1 MIKSKAPGANIWKE
15 IPGFNGTYRINF
27 LGMIEHIY
35 KRGSKKIITPRMHNG
50 HLVIRLTFGG
60 KRKEYLVHKLTAA
73 AFLKPAPEEYMLYH
87 INGDRTD
94 PAAGNLAYIKKSEL
108 GKRTGA
114 ESGRRAVV
122 KKSLT
127 GEILAYYSSAR
138 AAGRANNYCYQS
150 IMDRCNGR
158 MKRQPK
164 DFIFEWAD
172 N

>member
-1 MIKSKAPGANIWKE
+1 MIKSKVPGANIWKD

-27 LGMIEHIY
+27 LGMIEHVY
-35 KRGSKKIITPRMHNG
+35 KHGSKKIIKPLMHKG
-50 HLVIRLTFGG
+50 CLVIRLTFGE

-73 AFLKPAPEEYMLYH
+73 AFLKPAPEGYVLYH
-87 INGDRTD
+87 INGDRSD